1 MKKILILTL
10 CLIMLTGCGANNE
23 YTVELSEGDA
33 VVTLDKREDDGVS
46 GTIKIESNT
55 AKDDCEIYEFEYVN
69 DVYRITYPNGVLF
82 AREKE
87 TAYKPKQEFVSGD
100 ISGYHRSDDLI
111 YIINNRPG
119 ADNGKPQNN
128 PGAFFSGFC
137 MVIVGL
143 FNTLAPETVWYMSIG
158 WRIKDSKPT
167 EEAIKFNRFSGIAVA
182 VIGFI
187 MVFTS

>member
-1 MKKILILTL
+1 MKKILIFAL
-10 CLIMLTGCGANNE
+10 CFILLTGCGAKNK

-33 VVTLDKREDDGVS
+33 VVTLDKREDNGVS
-46 GTIKIESNT
+46 GTIKIKSNT
-55 AKDDCEIYEFEYVN
+55 IKDDYEIYEFEYVN
-69 DVYRITYPNGVLF
+69 EVYRITYPNGVLF
-82 AREKE
+82 AKEKE

-119 ADNGKPQNN
+119 ADNGKSPNN
-128 PGAFFSGFC
+128 PGAFFAGFC
-137 MVIVGL
+137 MIITGL
-143 FNTLAPETVWYMSIG
+143 FSALTPETVWYMSIG